1 MFTPDIVKK
10 YDPTGMLT
18 LIEQFPEQVQ
28 EAVAIGK
35 KADLGNLPEEVK
47 DINSIIFLGM
57 GGSAIGGD
65 CLRSVLA

>member
-35 KADLGNLPEEVK
+35 RLIWATCQKR
-47 DINSIIFLGM
+47 
-57 GGSAIGGD
+57 
-65 CLRSVLA
+65 LRT